1 MRAVIELIDPNFCIV
16 NFAVVAVL
24 FLSLFFCFF
33 VLFCFLFFVFVFLLF
48 SSLFVFFIYLFF
60 KGKGERV
67 HLNLKNAQSDQ
78 FNQKLL
84 SFA

>member
-1 MRAVIELIDPNFCIV
+1 MGAVIELIDPNSCIV

-33 VLFCFLFFVFVFLLF
+33 VLFFVLFFVFVFLLF

>member
-1 MRAVIELIDPNFCIV
+1 MGTVIELIDPNFCIV

-33 VLFCFLFFVFVFLLF
+33 VLFFVFVFLLF